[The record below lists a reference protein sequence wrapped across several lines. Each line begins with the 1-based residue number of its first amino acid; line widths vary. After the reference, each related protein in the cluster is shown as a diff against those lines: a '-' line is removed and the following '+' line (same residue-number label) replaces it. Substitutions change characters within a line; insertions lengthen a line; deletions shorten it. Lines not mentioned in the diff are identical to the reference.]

1 MPRSTTC
8 VRVIILCLTVLG
20 FAFPA
25 AAQDVPKREFS
36 IGYQFLRASQKGDS
50 KNLLGGWYFDFAGNV
65 NKMLGIV
72 GGFGGGDRT
81 FKSIE
86 QHREEFM
93 GGVRVGSRKNKQAV
107 PFAQVLAGAVRQT
120 VGTNTVI
127 DGGLQVGGGVN
138 LMPKDRVGV
147 RVGVDYLRVFSS
159 GEGTNVVRVDA
170 GVVLPFGMTL

>member
-1 MPRSTTC
+1 MQRSTTC

-36 IGYQFLRASQKGDS
+36 IGYQFLRASQGGDT

-81 FKSIE
+81 FGTIE

-93 GGVRVGSRKNKQAV
+93 GGVRVSSRTNKQAV
-107 PFAQVLAGAVRQT
+107 PFAQVLGGAVRQT
-120 VGTNTVI
+120 VGSFSKT
-127 DGGLQVGGGVN
+127 DGGVQVGGGVN

-147 RVGVDYLRVFSS
+147 RVGVDYLRVFTR
-159 GEGTNVVRVDA
+159 GEGTNVVRFGV
-170 GVVLPFGMTL
+170 GVVGLFGTK